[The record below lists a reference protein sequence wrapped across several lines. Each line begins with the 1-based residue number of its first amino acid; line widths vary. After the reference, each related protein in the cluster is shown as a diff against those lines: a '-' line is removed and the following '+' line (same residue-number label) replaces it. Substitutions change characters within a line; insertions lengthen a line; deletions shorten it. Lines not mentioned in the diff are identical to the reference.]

1 MSASYNRNNL
11 CTKQV
16 NALDM
21 RTSSSASKLPFEAED
36 VLLVLA
42 DRVRTVRKIRGLTQ
56 QDLAAKA
63 GISTNTVVTME
74 KGAGSVQLG
83 YWLQVL
89 WALDLLG
96 GVADLLGRLGREPGD
111 AAVLEA
117 QLPKR
122 VRGGAS
128 R

>member
-1 MSASYNRNNL
+1 
-11 CTKQV
+11 
-16 NALDM
+16 M
-21 RTSSSASKLPFEAED
+21 RAIAE
-36 VLLVLA
+36 
-42 DRVRTVRKIRGLTQ
+42 RVRTVRKLRGLTQ
-56 QDLAAKA
+56 ADLAAKA

-96 GVADLLGRLGREPGD
+96 GVADLVGQLGRERGD
-111 AAVLEA
+111 VAVLEA
-117 QLPKR
+117 QLPER

>member
-1 MSASYNRNNL
+1 
-11 CTKQV
+11 
-16 NALDM
+16 M
-21 RTSSSASKLPFEAED
+21 RTSAKAQNLPFEAED
-36 VLLVLA
+36 VLRALA
-42 DRVRTVRKIRGLTQ
+42 ERVRTVRKARSLTQ
-56 QDLAAKA
+56 ADLAAKA
-63 GISTNTVVTME
+63 GLSTNTLVTME

-96 GVADLLGRLGREPGD
+96 ALTEAIASLGREPGD
-111 AAVLEA
+111 IAVLEA